1 MDHVIKTIFR
11 LLLRAVLW
19 LLGLVFLASLM
30 VASLMLLALW
40 LLRALWARL
49 SGRPVAP
56 LVFRFKQAQWRRFYP
71 TAPGRDV
78 VDVEAEVIDVAPR
91 AIRPPGDRADD

>member
-1 MDHVIKTIFR
+1 MDHVIKTTFR
-11 LLLRAVLW
+11 LLLRALLW
-19 LLGLVFLASLM
+19 LMGLVFLVSLLAAA
-30 VASLMLLALW
+30 VLMLALW

-56 LVFRFKQAQWRRFYP
+56 LVFRFKQAQWRQFYQ

-78 VDVEAEVIDVAPR
+78 VDVEAEVIDVEPR
-91 AIRPPGDRADD
+91 AIRSPGGRADG